1 MNSFTLQE
9 NLLALLPMWNYNIA
23 KPLKQFLDDGISLEM
38 YYCIQTLRW
47 YKKPMKMSELSEAT
61 KTPKKQMTKVAD
73 RLVEQELVERIY
85 DPSDRRIVRLKLTE
99 QASSYIDHFLEQDGG
114 YFKSIMEKLEPEDVP
129 RFQSAVKT
137 LCEVLAKIPSGEIAL
152 EECPKQQDEL
162 EANP

>member
-47 YKKPMKMSELSEAT
+47 FRKPLKMSELSHAT

-73 RLVEQELVERIY
+73 RLVEQGLVERVY
-85 DPSDRRIVRLKLTE
+85 DPSDRRIVKLRLTE
-99 QASSYIDHFLEQDGG
+99 QASSYIDHFLEQNNG
-114 YFKSIMEKLEPEDVP
+114 YFKSVTEKMSPEDITK
-129 RFQSAVKT
+129 FQSAVKM
-137 LCEVLAKIPSGEIAL
+137 LCEVLDKIPYE
-152 EECPKQQDEL
+152 
-162 EANP
+162 

>member
-1 MNSFTLQE
+1 MNNFTLQE

-23 KPLKQFLDDGISLEM
+23 KPLKHFLDDGISLEM

-47 YKKPMKMSELSEAT
+47 YKRPMKMSELSEAT

-73 RLVEQELVERIY
+73 RLVEQELVERVY
-85 DPSDRRIVRLKLTE
+85 DPSDRRIVRLQITE

-114 YFKSIMEKLEPEDVP
+114 YFKSIMEKLEPEDVT

-137 LCEVLAKIPSGEIAL
+137 LCEVLAKIPNGEITL
-152 EECPKQQDEL
+152 EECPKRHDL
-162 EANP
+162 ETNP